1 MLKDKK
7 TEMRQEAIEAI
18 LETLNSYTGYY
29 CDLHNEVFN
38 TDYYII
44 GAYEAKQA
52 LRRFDVFDAIEMVQE
67 YEQNNFGEIYTDFSN
82 PEKLINMTYY
92 IIGEQV
98 IQSINEVT
106 PLLDLVYD
114 ELASEEI
121 NNLLI
126 EVIKART
133 NELY

>member
-18 LETLNSYTGYY
+18 LDTLYSYTGYY

-44 GAYEAKQA
+44 GIYEAKQA
-52 LRRFDVFDAIEMVQE
+52 LRRLDVFDAMEMVQE
-67 YEQNNFGEIYTDFSN
+67 YEQNNFGEIYTNFSN
-82 PEKLINMTYY
+82 PEKLINMVYY

-114 ELASEEI
+114 EFASEEV
-121 NNLLI
+121 NDKLI
-126 EVIKART
+126 EVINARID
-133 NELY
+133 ELY